1 MIDFRQQIGGEW
13 VDAVGGG
20 TWDLVNPATEEV
32 IEQLPFGGREDAYAA
47 IDAAA
52 GAFPEW
58 SHLTPYQRAAILE
71 QAAQFV
77 DANLDEFAR
86 ITTEESGKPLAQ
98 AKAEWSVAPA
108 QFRWA
113 AGEAQ
118 RLYGRWIPAR
128 LPGRRIDVTYQPIGV
143 VGVITAWNFPVY
155 NQTRAISSALAAG
168 CTVVSRPSEFTPR
181 SAMLVAHAFSE
192 AGLPP
197 GVLNVINGDPEPMG
211 QAMLD
216 DKRLNKIQFTGSTR
230 VGRLLMDGASRT
242 VTRLSLEL
250 GGNAPVLV
258 FPDAGDIAAVARSAM
273 RTKVRNN
280 GQVCIA
286 PQRFYVHESV
296 VEEFSDSAVATA
308 EQQVVGNGLDPDTTV
323 GPLINARQRDR
334 VVDLVSA
341 SVEQGAR
348 VLTGGDRPEQAGY
361 FYEPT
366 VLTDVKPGVPVHE
379 EEIFG
384 PVMPVIPFD
393 DIDEAIATAN
403 ATDYGLAAYVYTRD
417 LATAFKV
424 SEELEFGMIGINDW
438 HPSTPEAPFGGVK
451 QSGLGRESGV
461 EGLHEYVE
469 PKTRYFGGLG

>member
-1 MIDFRQQIGGEW
+1 MIDFKQFIGGEW
-13 VDAVGGG
+13 VDAFGGG
-20 TWDLVNPATEEV
+20 KWDLVNPATEEV
-32 IEQLPFGGREDAYAA
+32 VQQIPFGDEQDARAA

-52 GAFPEW
+52 EAFPLW
-58 SHLTPYQRAAILE
+58 SRLTAYERGDILVKAALFI
-71 QAAQFV
+71 
-77 DANLDEFAR
+77 DDYLDDFAR
-86 ITTEESGKPLAQ
+86 ITTEESGKPFAQ
-98 AKAEWSVAPA
+98 AKAEWGTAPN

-118 RLYGRWIPAR
+118 RLYGRWIPSRMAN
-128 LPGRRIDVTYQPIGV
+128 RRIDVTYQPLGV
-143 VGVITAWNFPVY
+143 VGIITAWNFPVY
-155 NQTRAISSALAAG
+155 NQSRAMSSALAVG
-168 CTVVSRPSEFTPR
+168 CTVVSRPSEYTPR
-181 SAMLVAHAFSE
+181 SAMLLAHALAE

-197 GVLNVINGDPEPMG
+197 GVLNVINGEPDPMG

-216 DKRLNKIQFTGSTR
+216 DKRLKKIQFTGSTR

-258 FPDAGDIAAVARSAM
+258 FPDAGDIAAVAKSAM

-286 PQRFYVHESV
+286 PQRFYVHQSV

-308 EQQVVGNGLDPDTTV
+308 ESQIVGNGIDPNTTV

-334 VVDLVSA
+334 VEDLVSA

-348 VLTGGDRPEQAGY
+348 VLTGGARPDHPGY
-361 FYEPT
+361 FYQPT
-366 VLTDVKPGVPVHE
+366 VLTDVKPGLPVHE

-384 PVMPVIPFD
+384 PVMPVISFD
-393 DIDEAIATAN
+393 DIDEAIAVAN

-438 HPSTPEAPFGGVK
+438 HPSTPEAPFGGMK

-461 EGLHEYVE
+461 EGIHEYVE
-469 PKTRYFGGLG
+469 PKTRFFGNLG

>member
-1 MIDFRQQIGGEW
+1 MVDFKQYIGGEW
-13 VDAVGGG
+13 VEARNGG
-20 TWDLVNPATEEV
+20 TWDLVNPATELV
-32 IEQLPFGGREDAYAA
+32 IGPIPFGDGDDARAA

-52 GAFPEW
+52 AAFPAW
-58 SHLTPYQRAAILE
+58 SHLTPYQRGDVLEKAALAIE
-71 QAAQFV
+71 E
-77 DANLDEFAR
+77 NLDEFAR
-86 ITTEESGKPLAQ
+86 ITTEESGKPLSQ
-98 AKAEWSVAPA
+98 ARGEWSVAPA

-113 AGEAQ
+113 SAEAQ

-128 LPGRRIDVTYQPIGV
+128 LSGRRIDVTYQPIGV

-155 NQTRAISSALAAG
+155 NQSRAISSALAVG
-168 CTVVSRPSEFTPR
+168 CTVVSRPSEYTPR
-181 SAMLVAHAFSE
+181 SAMLLAHAFAE
-192 AGLPP
+192 AGLPA
-197 GVLNVINGDPEPMG
+197 GVLNVINGEPDSMG

-216 DKRLNKIQFTGSTR
+216 DKRLRKIQFTGSTR

-258 FPDAGDIAAVARSAM
+258 FPDAGDIAAVARSGM

-286 PQRFYVHESV
+286 PQRFYVHESI
-296 VEEFSDSAVATA
+296 VEEFSETAVATA
-308 EQQVVGNGLDPDTTV
+308 EQQVVGNGLDAETTV

-334 VVDLVSA
+334 VAELVATSVD
-341 SVEQGAR
+341 QGAR
-348 VLTGGDRPEQAGY
+348 VLTGGATPDHPGY
-361 FYEPT
+361 FYQPT
-366 VLTDVKPGVPVHE
+366 VITDVKPGVPVHE

-384 PVMPVIPFD
+384 PVMPVIPFESVD
-393 DIDEAIATAN
+393 DAIATAN

-438 HPSTPEAPFGGVK
+438 HPSTPEAPFGGMK
-451 QSGLGRESGV
+451 QSGLGRESGS
-461 EGLHEYVE
+461 EGIMEYVE

>member
-1 MIDFRQQIGGEW
+1 MIDFKQFIDGNWADAIGGGE
-13 VDAVGGG
+13 
-20 TWDLVNPATEEV
+20 WDLVNPATEEV
-32 IEQLPFGGREDAYAA
+32 VQQIPFGDEQDAQAA

-52 GAFPEW
+52 QAFPEW
-58 SHLTPYQRAAILE
+58 SHLTAYQRGAILE
-71 QAAQFV
+71 KAALFIE
-77 DANLDEFAR
+77 DNLDDFAR
-86 ITTEESGKPLAQ
+86 VTTEESGKPFAQ
-98 AKAEWSVAPA
+98 AKAEWGVAPA

-113 AGEAQ
+113 VGEAQ
-118 RLYGRWIPAR
+118 RLYGRWIPSRIANR
-128 LPGRRIDVTYQPIGV
+128 KIDVTYQPMGV

-155 NQTRAISSALAAG
+155 NQSRAISSALAVG
-168 CTVVSRPSEFTPR
+168 CTVVSRPSEYTPR
-181 SAMLVAHAFSE
+181 SAMLLGHALAE
-192 AGLPP
+192 AGLPA
-197 GVLNVINGDPEPMG
+197 GVLNVISGEPDAMG
-211 QAMLD
+211 QAMLN
-216 DKRLNKIQFTGSTR
+216 DKRLRKIQFTGSTR

-258 FPDAGDIAAVARSAM
+258 FPDAGDIAAVAKSAM

-296 VEEFSDSAVATA
+296 VDEFSESAVATA
-308 EQQVVGNGLDPDTTV
+308 ESQVVGNGLDPETTV

-334 VVDLVSA
+334 VEDLVSA
-341 SVEQGAR
+341 SVEQGAK
-348 VLTGGDRPEQAGY
+348 VLTGGGRPDHPGY
-361 FYEPT
+361 FYQPT

-384 PVMPVIPFD
+384 PVMPVISFD
-393 DIDEAIATAN
+393 DTDEAIAIAN

-438 HPSTPEAPFGGVK
+438 HPSTPEAPFGGMK

-461 EGLHEYVE
+461 EGVMEYVE
-469 PKTRYFGGLG
+469 PKTRYFGNLG